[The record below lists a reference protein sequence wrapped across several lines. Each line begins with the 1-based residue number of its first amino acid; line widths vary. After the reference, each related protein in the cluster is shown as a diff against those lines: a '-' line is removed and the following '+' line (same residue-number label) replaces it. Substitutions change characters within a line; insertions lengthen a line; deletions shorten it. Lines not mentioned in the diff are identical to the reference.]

1 MKSVDRNK
9 LIKFIEVTHSMMNEV
24 EDCNWLDSYKQGKW
38 LQAFGE
44 LIEVCYYISN
54 KELYDIG
61 SALQLH
67 MQKMNFKIVKDQ
79 AISGDLLWDDGI
91 LKLAIKCFEEEEN

>member
-1 MKSVDRNK
+1 MKSFDKDK
-9 LIKFIEVTHSMMNEV
+9 LIKFIEATHSMMNEV

-44 LIEVCYYISN
+44 LINACFVCN
-54 KELYDIG
+54 EELYKIG

-67 MQKMNFKIVKDQ
+67 MQRMNIKIVKDQ
-79 AISGDLLWDDGI
+79 AIPGDLLWDDGI